1 MLIGGVAFGIAV
13 LGGLLFAINSDD
25 GKTTSS
31 VKTPSSEGLSNF
43 TVSEPIKKSVLPNT
57 IGSDKKSVLPNT
69 VGSDK
74 MKKFLNK
81 LKQDLKNNGRLTEEY
96 EEILN
101 NAITSCDTSEKEV
114 TNISKLNVIV
124 LEKLSRFLRYT
135 LPYFKVFSIISS
147 YKDFDAKTAQTN
159 TQQLL
164 DFMVDLEKIALNEKN
179 EKAPIQKIVD
189 VLNIKPDLNDEY
201 RNQLFLG
208 CYFLLAYEE
217 YLLKIEDLRKDV
229 SVDPGNHQDDDN
241 DYNDAVA
248 FNQNSSVVKYT
259 KFLSALIDQLSDV
272 SFTMFN
278 LVGSIDKDLV
288 KEFYTDE
295 MINGYFGNKT
305 EEYEKLYNDIGFNAD
320 ADFDKL
326 SKITLFGENAI
337 KVNEAKE
344 ELEKIEKVKTFAK
357 ESYKKI
363 FRSN

>member
-43 TVSEPIKKSVLPNT
+43 TVSQPIKKSVLPNT
-57 IGSDKKSVLPNT
+57 IGSDKRSVLPNT
-69 VGSDK
+69 VESDK

-81 LKQDLKNNGRLTEEY
+81 LKQDLKNNGRLTQKY
-96 EEILN
+96 EQILN
-101 NAITSCDTSEKEV
+101 NAITSCDTTKKEV

-124 LEKLSRFLRYT
+124 SEKLSRFLRYT
-135 LPYFKVFSIISS
+135 LPYFEVFSIISFQ
-147 YKDFDAKTAQTN
+147 KDFDAKTAETN

-164 DFMVDLEKIALNEKN
+164 DFMVDLEKIALNEK
-179 EKAPIQKIVD
+179 EPMQKIVD
-189 VLNIKPDLNDEY
+189 VLHIKPDLKKEY
-201 RNQLFLG
+201 RNQLFLC
-208 CYFLLAYEE
+208 CYILLAYEE
-217 YLLKIEDLRKDV
+217 RLLKIEDLRKDV
-229 SVDPGNHQDDDN
+229 SVDPGNHQDNDN

-248 FNQNSSVVKYT
+248 FNQNSSVVKYI

-278 LVGSIDKDLV
+278 LVDFIDKDLV

-295 MINGYFGNKT
+295 MINGYFGNKS